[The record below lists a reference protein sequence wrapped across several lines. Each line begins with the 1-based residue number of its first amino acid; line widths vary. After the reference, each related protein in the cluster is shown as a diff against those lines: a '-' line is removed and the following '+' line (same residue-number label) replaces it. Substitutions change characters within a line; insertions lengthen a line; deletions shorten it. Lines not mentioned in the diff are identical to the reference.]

1 LTARGFKR
9 RLLKLIRND
18 MTNIRKSKHQPI
30 TLGQNVDFYPKKS
43 KIIKWSEFYF
53 RRRNSIFWTF
63 TKNHKT
69 YYFRR
74 KNSKKNFHFFFIN
87 FQKNHQKFTV
97 NISMFWIFT
106 KKNQWKLSVRSKN
119 SKSFIKKLEFYGQ
132 KLRFCH
138 SVPISQIK

>member
-1 LTARGFKR
+1 
-9 RLLKLIRND
+9 

-43 KIIKWSEFYF
+43 KLNFHVKLLNDWNF
-53 RRRNSIFWTF
+53 RRRNSTQIFQFFELSQKIIKHIILGAKIQTRF
-63 TKNHKT
+63 
-69 YYFRR
+69 
-74 KNSKKNFHFFFIN
+74 SIFFIN
-87 FQKNHQKFTV
+87 FQKKSSKIYSKYF
-97 NISMFWIFT
+97 NILNFH
-106 KKNQWKLSVRSKN
+106 KKKIIENCQFRRKN